1 MSANDDQVQEH
12 ITSAIFGPRQT
23 KIDERRHYL
32 GSLRERVELRLTNDE
47 MSEPATL
54 RRFKSVLPQYL
65 NKDLQV
71 LINGKEGMGISGPY
85 VKLCSQSDIPFTL
98 INNENAKLD
107 PNESGLLIV
116 SKEAVFR
123 DDDAIKLPPEKTK
136 DDIGKHGWFSSLFK

>member
-1 MSANDDQVQEH
+1 MAANDDQVQEH

-47 MSEPATL
+47 IGDPATL
-54 RRFKSVLPQYL
+54 RRFKAVLPQYL
-65 NKDLQV
+65 DKDLQV

-85 VKLCSQSDIPFTL
+85 VKLCSQSKIPFTL

-107 PNESGLLIV
+107 PDESGLLIV
-116 SKEAVFR
+116 AKEAVFR
-123 DDDAIKLPPEKTK
+123 SDDDIKLPPEPKAEPK
-136 DDIGKHGWFSSLFK
+136 KSGWFSSLFK